1 MAMPRISNFR
11 VVPRLFLPFVRHL
24 ATSPELAKSRLA
36 VAGEV
41 KFDMLAAIS
50 ESGDHPE
57 QYKTI
62 SRNLVCECP
71 DPFMTAP
78 YLKREA

>member
-1 MAMPRISNFR
+1 MTMARISNFR
-11 VVPRLFLPFVRHL
+11 IAPRLFPPFVRHL
-24 ATSPELAKSRLA
+24 TTSPELAKSRLA

-50 ESGDHPE
+50 ESGNHAK

-71 DPFMTAP
+71 DPFVKAP
-78 YLKREA
+78 YLELEA